1 MSSPNQRP
9 DSSAKTRHLAVIAG
23 ICALG
28 LVVTALLT
36 PLFLFGK
43 VEMLSSDARFELRY
57 KLRSRVFP
65 ALRKRIGLDDHSR
78 GGAPAYVSDEVALV
92 GIDGET
98 QRVLGKF
105 GSGRWVVRDPFMKT
119 RYALQSEFPP
129 SVMAYD
135 ILFRPTTGERR
146 SGRPDD
152 LAPQAVDSMIRSL
165 QEFKQDETMEVA
177 NDVLLDMTRFAS
189 DQGEVNLA
197 SAFADVMDPV
207 EIEGAQPIPLVCAYD
222 FTGLE
227 DDVSAQSE
235 DGVRE
240 EQRKSW
246 SRTDILGEDPDDESL
261 ENGMILPY
269 LLDVR
274 IAGEQVHDV
283 PDDYRYL
290 TYADLPSPVMRDSVV
305 HGFINVPRDADGII
319 RSAPLVLGFE
329 YTDPLTGELR
339 RAFVPSFALLAVL
352 YHWGLVTLDWT
363 EEVQKHGRIEPG
375 AVEVFFG
382 RHLLVRRSDGSTAQI
397 PIDHRGRLFL
407 NFQGRV
413 TDFHNLPLWVL
424 MPAADLAPADAD
436 VEPTGLPPEAAA
448 VVPKSL
454 KDAVRDGR
462 GRAERALRGN
472 IAMVG
477 LTATGTTDIG
487 PCPIDTQTPY
497 VHIHM
502 TAASN
507 ILTGQFIRP
516 LGTAGVVGI
525 LVCLALGFAA
535 MSHWMHVRSLTWA
548 ACGLLGGYL
557 AFSYL
562 LVHAD
567 VSVIPV
573 VSPTFYLAVTYAAV
587 VLYRYFTEERA
598 RKQVRRMFSTMV
610 SPDVLNFMEE
620 NPESFSLS
628 GHRVD
633 ATIMFSDVA
642 GFTSISERLTPEQ
655 LTELLNEYLSAMTDI
670 ILERNGYVDK
680 YEGDAIMAEW
690 GVPYPDPVHG
700 EAGCLSCIE
709 QQETLARIRPSL
721 AERFGAELYVRMGV
735 NSGPVIAGN
744 MGSSRRFQYT
754 VMGDTVNQA
763 ARFEPT
769 NKVYKTYMMIGESTY
784 QLAQRA
790 VDVRLLDKVVVMGKT
805 EPVRVYELLGRK
817 GGVPS
822 EVMEVKE
829 LYEEG
834 LRTHWERRWD
844 EAEKLLGQALAIQ
857 VDDGASRV
865 ILERIAEYRKT
876 PPADGWQGEYVRTSK
891 D

>member
-1 MSSPNQRP
+1 MSSPSQHA
-9 DSSAKTRHLAVIAG
+9 DGSAKARPFVVIAG
-23 ICALG
+23 ISALG
-28 LVVTALLT
+28 LVTTLLLS
-36 PLFLFGK
+36 PVLGP
-43 VEMLSSDARFELRY
+43 VETLSSDVRFALRY
-57 KLRSRVFP
+57 DLRMRVLP
-65 ALRKRIGLDDHSR
+65 TLRKWLRVEDSS
-78 GGAPAYVSDEVALV
+78 PAALKAGVSGDVSLI

-98 QRVLGKF
+98 QRNLGKF
-105 GSGRWVVRDPFMKT
+105 GNGRWVVREPFMET
-119 RYALQSEFPP
+119 RYALQRDFPP
-129 SVMAYD
+129 SVIAYD
-135 ILFRPTTGERR
+135 ILFRPTTGEGR
-146 SGRPDD
+146 SGRPED
-152 LAPQAVDSMIRSL
+152 LAPEAIDAIIGSL
-165 QEFKQDETMEVA
+165 EQFKRDETVQVE

-207 EIEGAQPIPLVCAYD
+207 EVEGAQPIPVVCAYD

-227 DDVSAQSE
+227 DDVSSQT
-235 DGVRE
+235 E
-240 EQRKSW
+240 ELPAGEQPKSW

-261 ENGMILPY
+261 ENGTVLPY

-283 PDDYRYL
+283 PADYRYL
-290 TYADLPSPVMRDSVV
+290 TYAYLPSPVMRDSVV

-329 YTDPLTGELR
+329 YTNPLTGESR
-339 RAFVPSFALLAVL
+339 NVFVPSFSLLTVL
-352 YHWGLVTLDWT
+352 YHWGLVALDWT
-363 EEVQKHGRIEPG
+363 EEVQRQGRIRPG
-375 AVEVFFG
+375 AIEVFFG
-382 RHLLVRRSDGSTAQI
+382 SHLLVRRRDGSTVRI
-397 PIDHRGRLFL
+397 PIDHRGRMFL
-407 NFQGRV
+407 NFQGRIG
-413 TDFHNLPLWVL
+413 DFHNLPLWML
-424 MPAADLAPADAD
+424 MPAADPASADAAF
-436 VEPTGLPPEAAA
+436 EPPGAVPGAEDTVAATPET
-448 VVPKSL
+448 V
-454 KDAVRDGR
+454 VRDGR
-462 GRAERALRGN
+462 GSTDRALRGK

-507 ILTGQFIRP
+507 ILSGQFIRP
-516 LGTAGVVGI
+516 MGAAGLAGI
-525 LVCLALGFAA
+525 LVCLAVGLTAIA
-535 MSHWMHVRSLTWA
+535 LRMHVRSLTWA
-548 ACGLLGGYL
+548 IGALLVGYL
-557 AFSYL
+557 VLSYL

-567 VSVIPV
+567 VSVIPI
-573 VSPTFYLAVTYAAV
+573 VSPVLYLSITYAAV
-587 VLYRYFTEERA
+587 VLYRYYTEERA

-628 GHRVD
+628 GHRVE

-690 GVPYPDPVHG
+690 GVPYPDPMHG
-700 EAGCLSCIE
+700 EAACLSCIE

-721 AERFGAELYVRMGV
+721 AERFGVDLRVRMGV

-769 NKVYKTYMMIGESTY
+769 NKVYDTNMMVGESTY
-784 QLAQRA
+784 QLASA
-790 VDVRLLDKVVVMGKT
+790 VVEVRLLDKVVVMGKT
-805 EPVRVYELLGRK
+805 EPVCVYELLGRK
-817 GGVPS
+817 GGVAAA
-822 EVMEVKE
+822 VMEVKE
-829 LYEEG
+829 LYEEA
-834 LRTHWERRWD
+834 LRKQWERQWD
-844 EAEKLLGQALAIQ
+844 DSEKLLGQALAICP
-857 VDDGASRV
+857 DDGASRV
-865 ILERIAEYRKT
+865 ILERVGEYRTK